1 MPTARHGLGS
11 AVLDQRFY
19 VISGGPTPGGSY
31 SDRNEIFIPVPS
43 IKSSVL
49 NYLGPLN
56 LSANPGTLAGH
67 DYFAPIDGQNPSLDF
82 QDAIA
87 THP

>member
-11 AVLDQRFY
+11 AILDQRFY

-43 IKSSVL
+43 INSSPL
-49 NYLGPLN
+49 KNLGFSDTARLDEC
-56 LSANPGTLAGH
+56 LDHTAMC
-67 DYFAPIDGQNPSLDF
+67 PITHLDETALLT
-82 QDAIA
+82 QIA
-87 THP
+87 SSGS